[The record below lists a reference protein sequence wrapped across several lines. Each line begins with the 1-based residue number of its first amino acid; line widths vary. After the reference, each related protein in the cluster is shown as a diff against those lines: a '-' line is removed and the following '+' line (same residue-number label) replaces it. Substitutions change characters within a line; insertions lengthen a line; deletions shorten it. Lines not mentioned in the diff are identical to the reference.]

1 MGRGFKVGVVQMKT
15 GGEVTM
21 MQGVSNPEETCHA
34 PDPEC
39 PYEKQDCE
47 ECEYW
52 YSDEEMGIVHFH

>member
-1 MGRGFKVGVVQMKT
+1 MKT